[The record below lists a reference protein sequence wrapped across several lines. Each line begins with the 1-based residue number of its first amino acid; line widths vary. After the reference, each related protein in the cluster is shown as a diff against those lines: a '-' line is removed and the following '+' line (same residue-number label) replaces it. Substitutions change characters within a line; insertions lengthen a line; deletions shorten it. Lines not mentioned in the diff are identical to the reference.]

1 MKHNPAARPERF
13 EPFLA
18 SFGGALSTKRQIPEW
33 LMGGLFGLLATL
45 LVFLLQMWWDNS
57 KLERERS
64 EKDEA
69 TYSAL
74 KEELSD
80 NIKILTN
87 NVRFIEKDLELL
99 EVDKQIL
106 TPLDMLRDSSWELAR
121 LSQPRQLKTK
131 PSAFTDLQDLYL
143 VVRHTN
149 EAIRSRETH
158 RINNKAL
165 SGYVQ
170 TLKNFDK
177 ILLEETKRLEL
188 ALERISTDIAK

>member
-1 MKHNPAARPERF
+1 
-13 EPFLA
+13 
-18 SFGGALSTKRQIPEW
+18 
-33 LMGGLFGLLATL
+33 MGGLFGLLATL